1 MKALVYA
8 GDGQVR
14 LDDRP
19 RPEILEPTDVI
30 LKVTAAAICGTDLHL
45 VHGKMPGFEEGTV
58 LGHEFVGV
66 IEDVGD
72 AVRGLEP
79 GKRYVASMQ
88 TACGACRA
96 CSRHEYRNCPA
107 NAFFGMGYAFGNL
120 DGGQAEY
127 VRVPLADMTL
137 AEIPDDI
144 GDEVAVLLSDI
155 LPTAYTAM
163 LRAGVRPGDTVAV
176 VGAGPVGQLSVMC
189 AKLFGASQVFAVD
202 MVDERLLETA
212 ALGAVPVDARK
223 VDPSNFIADHTGNL
237 GADIVIEAV
246 GSQSALDTAWSLG
259 RTGAVIAL
267 VGILTEETWPISCGD
282 SWLKVIDVRPVI
294 GDSVTHRWDLMRLT
308 SSGDLKPGRIVSH
321 VLRLDD
327 AVEAYQLFQNR
338 KATKIVLTP

>member
-45 VHGKMPGFEEGTV
+45 IEGKVPGFEEGTV

-66 IEDVGD
+66 LEDAGD
-72 AVRGLEP
+72 AVRGVEP

-96 CSRHEYRNCPA
+96 CSRHDYRNCPA

-137 AEIPDDI
+137 AEIPDEI
-144 GDEVAVLLSDI
+144 GDEVAVLVSDI

-163 LRAGVRPGDTVAV
+163 VRGGVRPGDTVAV
-176 VGAGPVGQLSVMC
+176 VGCGPVGQLSVMC
-189 AKLFGASQVFAVD
+189 ARMLGASQVFAVD
-202 MVDERLLETA
+202 MVPERLQEVE
-212 ALGAVPVDARK
+212 ALGAVPVDASR
-223 VDPSNFIADHTGNL
+223 VDPSDFVAERTGLL
-237 GADIVIEAV
+237 GADVVVEAV
-246 GSQSALDTAWSLG
+246 GNQSAVNTAWSLG
-259 RTGAVIAL
+259 RNGAVIAL
-267 VGILTEETWPISCGD
+267 VGLLIDEDWPISCGD
-282 SWLKVIDVRPVI
+282 NWLKVLDVRPVV
-294 GDSVTHRWDLMRLT
+294 GDSVTHRWDLMRLIR
-308 SSGDLKPGRIVSH
+308 SGQLKPGQIVSH
-321 VLRLDD
+321 VLPLDD
-327 AVEAYQLFQNR
+327 AVDAYQMFQNR